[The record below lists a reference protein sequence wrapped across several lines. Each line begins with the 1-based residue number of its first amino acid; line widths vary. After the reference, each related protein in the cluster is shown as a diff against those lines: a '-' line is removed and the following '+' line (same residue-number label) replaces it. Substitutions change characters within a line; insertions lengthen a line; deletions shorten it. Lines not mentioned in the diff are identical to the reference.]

1 MRPEREISLAEW
13 VFFAGQTP
21 DIVCGTLCAA
31 AHPPCRVQER
41 CGGLRSK
48 ANPRSAREKEPP
60 EPGFH
65 GYSEKTMK
73 KLRDESGQTV
83 VFVAVFMAML
93 ALGFVAFAL
102 DVGVLFREKR
112 MAQAAAQA
120 AAVAAAEEAGYG
132 NTTNEQAVA
141 NAAAKL
147 NGFDTTLGTNPATVT
162 LTVPTTGNF
171 TGSYV
176 QATVRMPIHT
186 TFLGAISH
194 GMITVPV
201 SATAIAGGGIS
212 TQTCV
217 CTTGNFSITGGSTLN
232 APGCGIFNNSSS
244 SSSIQMSGGS
254 TLNASSL
261 GGASTGWYPGNI
273 TGNGDTI
280 NVPTAAIVQGVSTSC
295 TPTLPAAPSYSSCVA
310 DPGGSS
316 GTFTFGPATA
326 SSTICY
332 KALTVGAN
340 SSTCTLKPGIYVI
353 TTGALH
359 FESGAGGYS
368 NQGGNGVFFYL
379 TGTASLV
386 IDNGANVNLVSGGAT
401 ENGGGTAPVVGSYD
415 GVVVFQDPSDSSA
428 ITLSGGSSSYMNG
441 AIIAPNAALTASNG
455 SSTAVMEGGISVSSL
470 TLTGGAVVKAI
481 LDTNEGSLAVY
492 SSKPKLVQ

>member
-1 MRPEREISLAEW
+1 MRRAALEGESPVCERKRA
-13 VFFAGQTP
+13 AGAG
-21 DIVCGTLCAA
+21 IY
-31 AHPPCRVQER
+31 
-41 CGGLRSK
+41 
-48 ANPRSAREKEPP
+48 
-60 EPGFH
+60 

-261 GGASTGWYPGNI
+261 GSAATGWYPCNLGI
-273 TGNGDTI
+273 SGGCDDSGDTI
-280 NVPTAAIVQGVSTSC
+280 NVPVAGIVQGVSTSC
-295 TPTLPAAPSYSSCVA
+295 TATLPAAPSFNPANCLA
-310 DPGGSS
+310 NPGVSY
-316 GTFTFGPATA
+316 GTYTFGPANA
-326 SSTICY
+326 NSTICY

-340 SSTCTLKPGIYVI
+340 GSTCTLNPGIYVI
-353 TTGALH
+353 YNGELH
-359 FESGAGGYS
+359 FTG
-368 NQGGNGVFFYL
+368 NPNLGGNGVFFYL

-386 IDNGANVNLVSGGAT
+386 MDGGANVNLVSGGAT

-415 GVVVFQDPSDSSA
+415 GVLIYQDPSDTSA
-428 ITLSGGSSSYMNG
+428 MTFSGGSQSFING
-441 AIIAPNAALTASNG
+441 AIIAPSSAITING
-455 SSTAVMEGGISVSSL
+455 GSGATVMEGGISANSL

>member
-1 MRPEREISLAEW
+1 
-13 VFFAGQTP
+13 
-21 DIVCGTLCAA
+21 
-31 AHPPCRVQER
+31 
-41 CGGLRSK
+41 
-48 ANPRSAREKEPP
+48 
-60 EPGFH
+60 
-65 GYSEKTMK
+65 MK
-73 KLRDESGQTV
+73 SLRDESGQTV
-83 VFVAVFMAML
+83 VFVAFFMAVL

-102 DVGVLFREKR
+102 DVGELFREKR
-112 MAQAAAQA
+112 MAQSAAQA
-120 AAVAAAEEAGYG
+120 AAVAAAEEVGYG
-132 NTTNEQAVA
+132 NTSNKQAVA
-141 NAAAKL
+141 DAMAKL
-147 NGFDTTLGTNPATVT
+147 NGFDTTLATNPATVVLKT
-162 LTVPTTGNF
+162 PLSGNF
-171 TGSYV
+171 TGSYW
-176 QATVRMPIHT
+176 QATVSMPIHT

-217 CTTGNFSITGGSTLN
+217 CTTGTFSITNGSTLD
-232 APGCGIFNNSSS
+232 APGCGVFNNSSS

-254 TLNASSL
+254 TLTASSL

-280 NVPTAAIVQGVSTSC
+280 NVPTADIVQGVSTSC
-295 TPTLPAAPSYSSCVA
+295 TPTLPAAPSYSSCA
-310 DPGGSS
+310 TDPGGSY
-316 GTFTFGPATA
+316 GTFIWGPATA

-340 SSTCTLKPGIYVI
+340 GSTCTLKPGIYVI

-359 FESGAGGYS
+359 FESGATCLVGSGMCS
-368 NQGGNGVFFYL
+368 NNGGNGVFFYL

-401 ENGGGTAPVVGSYD
+401 ESGGGTAPVVGAYD
-415 GVVVFQDPSDSSA
+415 GVVVFQDPNDSSA
-428 ITLSGGSSSYMNG
+428 MTLSGGSSSYMNG
-441 AIIAPNAALTASNG
+441 AIIAPNAALTISNG
-455 SSTAVMEGGISVSSL
+455 SSTAVMEGGISVNSL

>member
-1 MRPEREISLAEW
+1 
-13 VFFAGQTP
+13 
-21 DIVCGTLCAA
+21 
-31 AHPPCRVQER
+31 
-41 CGGLRSK
+41 
-48 ANPRSAREKEPP
+48 
-60 EPGFH
+60 
-65 GYSEKTMK
+65 
-73 KLRDESGQTV
+73 V
-83 VFVAVFMAML
+83 VFVAFFMAAL

-102 DVGVLFREKR
+102 DVGALFREKR
-112 MAQAAAQA
+112 MAQSAAQA

-141 NAAAKL
+141 NAMATL
-147 NGFDTTLGTNPATVT
+147 NGFNTTLATNPATVT
-162 LTVPTTGNF
+162 LTKPTTGNF

-217 CTTGNFSITGGSTLN
+217 CVTGNFSISGGSTLS
-232 APGCGIFNNSSS
+232 APGCGVFDNSSS
-244 SSSIQMSGGS
+244 SSSIEMSGGS

-261 GGASTGWYPGNI
+261 GGAATGWYPCNLGI
-273 TGNGDTI
+273 SGGCDDSGDTI
-280 NVPTAAIVQGVSTSC
+280 NVPTAGIVQGVSTSC
-295 TPTLPAAPSYSSCVA
+295 TPTLPAAPSYSSCA
-310 DPGGSS
+310 TDPGGSY
-316 GTFTFGPATA
+316 GTFTWGPATA

-340 SSTCTLKPGIYVI
+340 GSTCTLKPGIYVI

-401 ENGGGTAPVVGSYD
+401 ESGGGTAPVVGAYD
-415 GVVVFQDPSDSSA
+415 GVVVFQDPSDTSA
-428 ITLSGGSSSYMNG
+428 MTLSGGSSSYMNG
-441 AIIAPNAALTASNG
+441 AVIAPSAALTISGG
-455 SSTAVMEGGISVSSL
+455 SGVTVMQGGISASSL
-470 TLTGGAVVKAI
+470 TISGGGTVKAI

>member
-1 MRPEREISLAEW
+1 M
-13 VFFAGQTP
+13 
-21 DIVCGTLCAA
+21 
-31 AHPPCRVQER
+31 
-41 CGGLRSK
+41 
-48 ANPRSAREKEPP
+48 
-60 EPGFH
+60 
-65 GYSEKTMK
+65 
-73 KLRDESGQTV
+73 
-83 VFVAVFMAML
+83 AVL
-93 ALGFVAFAL
+93 GLGFVAFAL
-102 DVGVLFREKR
+102 DVGALFREKR
-112 MAQAAAQA
+112 MAQSAAQA
-120 AAVAAAEEAGYG
+120 AAVAAAEEVGYG
-132 NTTNEQAVA
+132 NPTNEQAVA
-141 NAAAKL
+141 NAMATL
-147 NGFDTTLGTNPATVT
+147 NGFNTGLATNPATVVLST
-162 LTVPTTGNF
+162 PLSGNF
-171 TGSYV
+171 TGSIYV

-212 TQTCV
+212 TSTCV
-217 CTTGNFSITGGSTLN
+217 CTTGTFSITNGSTLS
-232 APGCGIFNNSSS
+232 APGCGIFNDSSS

-295 TPTLPAAPSYSSCVA
+295 TPTLPAAPSHSSCA
-310 DPGGSS
+310 SDPGVGGS
-316 GTFTFGPATA
+316 GGQTRPAFGPANA

-332 KALTVGAN
+332 KALTVGQN
-340 SSTCTLKPGIYVI
+340 GDTDTLNPGIYVI

-359 FESGAGGYS
+359 FESGATCLVGSGMCS
-368 NQGGNGVFFYL
+368 NNGGNGVFFYL

-401 ENGGGTAPVVGSYD
+401 ESGGGSAPVVGAYD
-415 GVVVFQDPSDSSA
+415 GVVVFQDPSDTSA
-428 ITLSGGSSSYMNG
+428 MTLSGGSSSYMNG
-441 AIIAPNAALTASNG
+441 AVIAPSAALTISNG
-455 SSTAVMEGGISVSSL
+455 SGATVMQGGISVNSL

-481 LDTNEGSLAVY
+481 LDTNEGSLAIY

>member
-1 MRPEREISLAEW
+1 
-13 VFFAGQTP
+13 
-21 DIVCGTLCAA
+21 
-31 AHPPCRVQER
+31 
-41 CGGLRSK
+41 
-48 ANPRSAREKEPP
+48 
-60 EPGFH
+60 
-65 GYSEKTMK
+65 MK
-73 KLRDESGQTV
+73 SLRDESGQTV
-83 VFVAVFMAML
+83 VFVAFFMAVL

-102 DVGVLFREKR
+102 DVGELFREKR
-112 MAQAAAQA
+112 MAQSAAQA
-120 AAVAAAEEAGYG
+120 AAVAAAEEVGYG
-132 NTTNEQAVA
+132 NTSNKQAVA
-141 NAAAKL
+141 DAMAKL
-147 NGFDTTLGTNPATVT
+147 NGFDTTLATNPATVVLKT
-162 LTVPTTGNF
+162 PLSGNF
-171 TGSYV
+171 TGSYW
-176 QATVRMPIHT
+176 QATVSMPIHT

-217 CTTGNFSITGGSTLN
+217 CTTGTFSITNGSTLD
-232 APGCGIFNNSSS
+232 APGCGVFNNSSS

-254 TLNASSL
+254 TLTASSL

-280 NVPTAAIVQGVSTSC
+280 NVPTADIVQGVSTSC
-295 TPTLPAAPSYSSCVA
+295 TPTLPAAPSYSSCA
-310 DPGGSS
+310 TDPGGSY
-316 GTFTFGPATA
+316 GTFIWGPATA

-332 KALTVGAN
+332 EALTVGAN
-340 SSTCTLKPGIYVI
+340 GSTCTLKPGIYVI

-359 FESGAGGYS
+359 FESGATCLVGSGMCS
-368 NQGGNGVFFYL
+368 NNGGNGVFFYL

-401 ENGGGTAPVVGSYD
+401 ESGGGTAPVVGAYD
-415 GVVVFQDPSDSSA
+415 GVVVFQDPNDSSA
-428 ITLSGGSSSYMNG
+428 MTLSGGSSSYMNG
-441 AIIAPNAALTASNG
+441 AIIAPNAALTISNG
-455 SSTAVMEGGISVSSL
+455 SSTAVMEGGISVNSL

>member
-1 MRPEREISLAEW
+1 
-13 VFFAGQTP
+13 
-21 DIVCGTLCAA
+21 
-31 AHPPCRVQER
+31 
-41 CGGLRSK
+41 
-48 ANPRSAREKEPP
+48 
-60 EPGFH
+60 
-65 GYSEKTMK
+65 MK
-73 KLRDESGQTV
+73 NLRDESGQTV
-83 VFVAVFMAML
+83 VFVAFFMAVL

-102 DVGVLFREKR
+102 DVGALFREKR
-112 MAQAAAQA
+112 MAQSAAQA
-120 AAVAAAEEAGYG
+120 AAVAASEEAGYG

-141 NAAAKL
+141 NAMAKL
-147 NGFDTTLGTNPATVT
+147 NGFDTTLATNPATVT
-162 LTVPTTGNF
+162 LTKPTTGNF

-176 QATVRMPIHT
+176 QVTVRMPIHT

-217 CTTGNFSITGGSTLN
+217 CTTGNFSITNGSTLN
-232 APGCGIFNNSSS
+232 APGCGVFNNSSS

-254 TLNASSL
+254 TLTASSL

-273 TGNGDTI
+273 TGGGDII
-280 NVPTAAIVQGVSTSC
+280 NVPVADIVQGVSTTC
-295 TPTLPAAPSYSSCVA
+295 TPTLPAAPSYSSCAA
-310 DPGGSS
+310 DPGGSY
-316 GTFTFGPATA
+316 GTFTWGPATA

-340 SSTCTLKPGIYVI
+340 GSTCTLNPGIYVI

-359 FESGAGGYS
+359 FESGATCLVGSGQCS
-368 NQGGNGVFFYL
+368 NNGGNGVFFYL

-386 IDNGANVNLVSGGAT
+386 IDSGANVNLVSGGAT
-401 ENGGGTAPVVGSYD
+401 ESGGGTAPAVGAYD
-415 GVVVFQDPSDSSA
+415 GVVVFQDPNDTSA

-441 AIIAPNAALTASNG
+441 AVIAPSAALTISNG

>member
-1 MRPEREISLAEW
+1 
-13 VFFAGQTP
+13 
-21 DIVCGTLCAA
+21 
-31 AHPPCRVQER
+31 
-41 CGGLRSK
+41 
-48 ANPRSAREKEPP
+48 
-60 EPGFH
+60 
-65 GYSEKTMK
+65 MK
-73 KLRDESGQTV
+73 NLRDESGQTV
-83 VFVAVFMAML
+83 VFVAFFMAAL

-102 DVGVLFREKR
+102 DVGALFREKR
-112 MAQAAAQA
+112 MAQSAAQA

-141 NAAAKL
+141 NAMATL
-147 NGFDTTLGTNPATVT
+147 NGFNTTLATNPATVT
-162 LTVPTTGNF
+162 LTKPTTGNF

-217 CTTGNFSITGGSTLN
+217 CVTGNFSISGGSTLS
-232 APGCGIFNNSSS
+232 APGCGVFDNSSS
-244 SSSIQMSGGS
+244 SSSIEMSGGS

-261 GGASTGWYPGNI
+261 GGAATGWYPCNLGI
-273 TGNGDTI
+273 SGGCDDSGDTI
-280 NVPTAAIVQGVSTSC
+280 NVPTAGIVQGVSTSC
-295 TPTLPAAPSYSSCVA
+295 TPTLPAAPSYSSCA
-310 DPGGSS
+310 TDPGGSY
-316 GTFTFGPATA
+316 GTFTWGPATA

-340 SSTCTLKPGIYVI
+340 GSTCTLKPGIYVI

-401 ENGGGTAPVVGSYD
+401 ESGGGTAPVVGAYD
-415 GVVVFQDPSDSSA
+415 GVVVFQDPSDTSA
-428 ITLSGGSSSYMNG
+428 MTLSGGSSSYMNG
-441 AIIAPNAALTASNG
+441 AVIAPSAALTISGG
-455 SSTAVMEGGISVSSL
+455 SGVTVMQGGISASSL
-470 TLTGGAVVKAI
+470 TISGGGTVKAI